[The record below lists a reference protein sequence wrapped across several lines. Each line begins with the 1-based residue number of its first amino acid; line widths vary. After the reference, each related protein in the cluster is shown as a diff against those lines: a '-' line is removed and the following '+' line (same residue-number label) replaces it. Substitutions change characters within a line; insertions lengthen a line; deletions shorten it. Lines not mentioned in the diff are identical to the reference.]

1 MSAGVLKHGKPR
13 REAAKSVTLSKIDLR
28 ALWELDKPPLMSG
41 KLFLGHRLRRLRRDL
56 GKSQTDMAT
65 SLGISPSYLNHLER
79 NQRPVTAALLLK
91 LADIYEVDVRSFAT
105 GGGTRTGPDELKEIF
120 SDVIL
125 SDLDVA
131 RYELAELA
139 HNSPTVADAIAR
151 LYAALKEAGRSP
163 GVEGNG
169 DARSLVTPENW
180 VRDYIQQH
188 RNHYPE
194 LEQCAETLGGA
205 LSDPLSMSEPMRRRL
220 KDAWGI
226 TARVVPQAELGNV
239 SQSYDTERRQF
250 LLSSQLR
257 AENRTFALA
266 YQLALTEF
274 ASVIERM
281 VAEAA
286 PPDEGIAQLLHMSL
300 ANYAAGAIMMP
311 YGRFLSACEEMRYSI
326 DRLCGEFGA
335 NVEQVAHRL
344 TTMGRPGARGVPF
357 FMLRVDPAGNIS
369 KRYAGDQFPFS
380 RFGGTCPRW
389 NLHAAFQAA
398 GQVVTQLIETP
409 DGHRYFTVA
418 RTIERPIRTDLSGG
432 LLAIGLGCDIR
443 YAHKLSCA
451 DVYDLANAPVTPV
464 GPACAICP
472 RLDCGYRATAPAG
485 RMLAVDRL
493 QKTISPY
500 PFVPA

>member
-1 MSAGVLKHGKPR
+1 MSA
-13 REAAKSVTLSKIDLR
+13 
-28 ALWELDKPPLMSG
+28 
-41 KLFLGHRLRRLRRDL
+41 KLFLGHRLRRLRRDHQL
-56 GKSQTDMAT
+56 SQTDMALT
-65 SLGISPSYLNHLER
+65 LGISPSYLNHLER
-79 NQRPVTAALLLK
+79 NQRPVTAPLLLK
-91 LADIYEVDVRSFAT
+91 LAELYEVDVRSFAA
-105 GGGTRTGPDELKEIF
+105 GGGARTGPDALAEIF
-120 SDVIL
+120 SDAL
-125 SDLDVA
+125 LGDLDVP
-131 RYELAELA
+131 RYELVELA
-139 HNSPTVADAIAR
+139 NNAPSVADAIAR
-151 LYAALKEAGRSP
+151 LYAALKEAGRDPSLA
-163 GVEGNG
+163 GSG
-169 DARSLVTPENW
+169 DARGLVTPENW

-188 RNHYPE
+188 RNHYPA
-194 LEQCAETLGGA
+194 LEECAETLGGA
-205 LSDPLSMSEPMRRRL
+205 LSDPLSMTEPMRRRL

-226 TARVVPQAELGNV
+226 TARVVPQAELGNM
-239 SQSYDTERRQF
+239 SQLYDADRRQF
-250 LLSSQLR
+250 LISSQLR

-274 ASVIERM
+274 EAVLDRL

-311 YGRFLSACEEMRYSI
+311 YGRFLKACEELRYSI

-344 TTMGRPGARGVPF
+344 TTLNRPGARGVPF

-369 KRYAGDQFPFS
+369 KRYAGENFPFS

-409 DGHRYFTVA
+409 DGQRYFTVA
-418 RTIERPIRTDLSGG
+418 RTIDRPIKSDLSGG

-443 YAHKLSCA
+443 HAHKLSCA

-493 QKTISPY
+493 RKTISPY
-500 PFVPA
+500 PFVAS